1 MFNKIK
7 NYINDKDFK
16 LTFYKDKLNIINYIS
31 IISLEDYRISIIIPS
46 GRLIIKGNDLF
57 LNKLYDNELL
67 ILGNITSIEVEN
79 DE

>member
-1 MFNKIK
+1 MFNRIK

-31 IISLEDYRISIIIPS
+31 IISLEDYRISIIIPNS
-46 GRLIIKGNDLF
+46 RLIIKGNDLV

-67 ILGNITSIEVEN
+67 ILGNITSIEVEDN
-79 DE
+79 E